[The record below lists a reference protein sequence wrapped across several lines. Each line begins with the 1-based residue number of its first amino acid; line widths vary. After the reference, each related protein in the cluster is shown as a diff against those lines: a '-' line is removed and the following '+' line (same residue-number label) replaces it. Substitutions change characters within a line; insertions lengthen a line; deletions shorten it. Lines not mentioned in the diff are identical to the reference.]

1 MKKTA
6 LLAVLILALGGAR
19 LVESRSRVAGNDSG
33 HESAPERTVVPFTAE
48 YDNVFGGHFTCEG
61 FRISDIIH
69 RLPRDTEHCTCTDL
83 SSLPPGT
90 YTGHPNYV
98 VNGVQYSWTSDYDGL
113 TAQRVRL
120 IVTDNGDGTGQ
131 VDVDATF

>member
-6 LLAVLILALGGAR
+6 LLAVLVLALGGAR
-19 LVESRSRVAGNDSG
+19 LESSSSVAGNDAR
-33 HESAPERTVVPFTAE
+33 HESDLERTVVPFTAE
-48 YDNVFGGHFTCEG
+48 YDNLIGGHFTCEG

-83 SSLPPGT
+83 VSLPPGT
-90 YTGHPNYV
+90 YTGHPNYI
-98 VNGVQYSWTSDYDGL
+98 VNGMQYIWNSDYDGVQ
-113 TAQRVRL
+113 AQRVRL

-131 VDVDATF
+131 VDIHASY

>member
-19 LVESRSRVAGNDSG
+19 LVESSSRVAGNDDL
-33 HESAPERTVVPFTAE
+33 ERTVVHFTAE

-61 FRISDIIH
+61 LRNSDIIN
-69 RLPRDTEHCTCTDL
+69 RFPRDTELCTCTDL
-83 SSLPPGT
+83 SSFPPGT

>member
-6 LLAVLILALGGAR
+6 LLAVLILTLGGAR
-19 LVESRSRVAGNDSG
+19 LESSSRVAGNDDL
-33 HESAPERTVVPFTAE
+33 ERTVVPFTAE
-48 YDNVFGGHFTCEG
+48 YDNIFGGHFTCEG
-61 FRISDIIH
+61 FRISDIIN
-69 RLPRDTEHCTCTDL
+69 RFPRDTEHCTCTDL

-90 YTGHPNYV
+90 YTGHPNFV
-98 VNGVQYSWTSDYDGL
+98 VNGTQYTWTSDYDGV
-113 TAQRVRL
+113 TVAQRVRL